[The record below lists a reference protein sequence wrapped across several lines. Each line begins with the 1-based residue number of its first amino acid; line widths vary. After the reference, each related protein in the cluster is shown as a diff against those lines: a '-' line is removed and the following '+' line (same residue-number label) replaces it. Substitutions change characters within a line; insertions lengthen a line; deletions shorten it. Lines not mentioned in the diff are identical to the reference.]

1 MDLSKDLVA
10 ASATPLVLAILAEG
24 DSYGY
29 AIIKRVAELSGG
41 HLQWTDGMLYPV
53 LHRLERQGHVAAKWA
68 ASESGRRRKYLPD
81 HERRPGAAR
90 RPPAAVESRG
100 RYAARHLDA
109 GVHCMTTLID
119 QPLEEQ
125 IAQWRAY
132 LRRRQAVHGPDVEE
146 LEGHLRDQLT
156 ALTEAGLS
164 GDEAFL
170 VAVKRMG
177 SLDALSREFARAH
190 SERLWKQLVVSPDVD
205 APASTSRTEIL
216 VVLSLAVAAALA
228 VKLPVLFGHPLSP
241 QDDVPAFYF
250 RNASLFVFP
259 LLAVYFMW
267 KRGLNA
273 ISSLWLALPF
283 AAAAVFA
290 NVFPFNNP
298 ERLGNYPQGSDTQ
311 LLTVL
316 HLPIAL
322 WLAVGF
328 AYVRGR
334 WFADGGRMNFV
345 RFSGELFI
353 YYVLIALGGGVVTA
367 FTFMLF
373 SAIDMNPEWFV
384 GPWLIPCGA
393 AGAVIIGSW
402 LVEAKQS
409 VIENMAPVLTR
420 LFTPLFTILLLSFLV
435 TMAWTGNPINVKREV
450 LIGFDLLLAVVVGL
464 VLYAA
469 SARDPQAPPDF
480 FDGLQLLLVVS
491 ALAVDAVALTAIA
504 QRISEFGFTPNR
516 VAALGENLIL
526 LVNLAWTAWLYAR
539 FVRQRGSFAELER
552 WQIAYLPVYA
562 VWAALVV
569 VLFPP
574 LFGFR

>member
-1 MDLSKDLVA
+1 MTNVA
-10 ASATPLVLAILAEG
+10 
-24 DSYGY
+24 D
-29 AIIKRVAELSGG
+29 R
-41 HLQWTDGMLYPV
+41 
-53 LHRLERQGHVAAKWA
+53 
-68 ASESGRRRKYLPD
+68 
-81 HERRPGAAR
+81 
-90 RPPAAVESRG
+90 
-100 RYAARHLDA
+100 
-109 GVHCMTTLID
+109 
-119 QPLEEQ
+119 PLEEQ

-132 LRRRQAVHGPDVEE
+132 LRRRQAIHGSDVEE

-156 ALTEAGLS
+156 ALTGAGLT

-190 SERLWKQLVVSPDVD
+190 SERLWKQLVITPDSAD
-205 APASTSRTEIL
+205 ESGKATRTETL

-228 VKLPVLFGHPLSP
+228 IKVPTLFGVRLSP
-241 QDDVPAFYF
+241 DNEVPSFYA

-259 LLAVYFMW
+259 LLTIYFVW
-267 KRGLNA
+267 KRGA
-273 ISSLWLALPF
+273 GAASGLWLAVPF

-290 NVFPFNNP
+290 NVFPFP
-298 ERLGNYPQGSDTQ
+298 KGSDTEV
-311 LLTVL
+311 LTIL

-328 AYVRGR
+328 AYVGGR

-345 RFSGELFI
+345 RFSGELAI
-353 YYVLIALGGGVVTA
+353 YYVLIALGGGVLTG
-367 FTFMLF
+367 FTFMMF
-373 SAIDMNPEWFV
+373 SAIDKNADWFV
-384 GPWLIPCGA
+384 GGWLIPCGA
-393 AGAVIIGSW
+393 AGAVIIGAW

-420 LFTPLFTILLLSFLV
+420 LFTPLFTVLLLAFLG
-435 TMAWTGNPINVKREV
+435 TMVWTGSPINVKREV
-450 LIGFDLLLAVVVGL
+450 LIGFDLLLVLVVGL

-491 ALAVDAVALTAIA
+491 ALVVDAVALAAIA
-504 QRISEFGFTPNR
+504 ARISEFGFTPNR

-526 LVNLAWTAWLYAR
+526 LVNLAWSAWLYAR
-539 FVRQRGSFAELER
+539 FLRHRGSFVDLER

-569 VLFPP
+569 VMFPP
-574 LFGFR
+574 LFGYR